1 MVHCAGVGEGVGE
14 GVGVGID
21 DEGVGVLITN

>member
-1 MVHCAGVGEGVGE
+1 LTSGGE

-21 DEGVGVLITN
+21 KQWGIEEARPFETPD